1 MTGFRDLR
9 GAPFIRRG
17 LGLLAVLAVLAGCTP
32 GPSYH
37 APQPPGVARYT
48 RGAEPQQ
55 TAAARGPAGN
65 RQQFKYGAKLDRLW
79 WHLFHSPE
87 MNRLM
92 RRALAHN
99 PSLTQAQAALAQA
112 QQNAIAALGVF
123 YPQVGATAGAARQKT
138 SGAGSGGSFPGH
150 TFTLY
155 TGNLV
160 VSYSPDF
167 FGLNRLVAHAE
178 QAQVD
183 RQRYLR
189 DAAYLTLEGNVANAV
204 IQQAQLRSQVRVT
217 DAMIRQQRALSALV
231 LKQFRAGALPY
242 ASVLT
247 QRQQLATSEATR
259 ATLNEQL
266 ATSRHALAVLT
277 GAFPATAHAP
287 RVALDELT
295 LPGALPVALPSALV
309 RKRPDIRAAEAGLR
323 FANANIGEAVARMYP
338 LLTLSAGFG
347 TQSNRLSDF
356 FLPAN
361 RIYNLAAGLTA
372 PIWDGGTLEANK
384 RAAIAAYEGAIA
396 AYQGTVLA
404 AFQQV
409 ADALRALQYDAQTL
423 RFQERAVAAANGALK
438 LSEIQYRDG
447 AVQYLTV
454 LTAEIQDATARSA
467 YVQARAQR
475 YRDSV
480 GLLVALGGGWWP
492 HGAATAPRK
501 SSASGAHLPLS
512 GHDTRFGP

>member
-1 MTGFRDLR
+1 MTGFRGYGR
-9 GAPFIRRG
+9 ACFIRRG
-17 LGLLAVLAVLAGCTP
+17 LGLILLAVVASCTP
-32 GPSYH
+32 GPKYH
-37 APQPPGVARYT
+37 APKPPEVARYT
-48 RGAEPQQ
+48 HSAEPRQ
-55 TAAARGPAGN
+55 TVAARGPAGN
-65 RQQFKYGAKLDRLW
+65 RQLFQYGARLNRLW

-99 PSLTQAQAALAQA
+99 PGLAQAQAALAQA

-155 TGNLV
+155 TGNLL
-160 VSYSPDF
+160 VSYSPDL
-167 FGLNRLVAHAE
+167 FGLNRLVRRAE

-183 RQRYLR
+183 QQRYLR

-204 IQQAQLRSQVRVT
+204 IQQAQLRSQLRVT
-217 DAMIRQQRALSALV
+217 DVMIRRQRALYALV
-231 LKQFRAGALPY
+231 LKQYRAGALPY

-247 QRQQLATSEATR
+247 QRQQLVSSEANR
-259 ATLNEQL
+259 ATLNNQL
-266 ATSRHALAVLT
+266 AASRHALAVLT
-277 GAFPATAHAP
+277 GAFPAAAKVP
-287 RVALDELT
+287 KVALAELT
-295 LPGALPVALPSALV
+295 LPGTLPVALPSTLV
-309 RKRPDIRAAEAGLR
+309 HKRPDIRAAEAGLR
-323 FANANIGEAVARMYP
+323 LANANIGEAVARMYP
-338 LLTLSAGFG
+338 LLTLSASFG
-347 TQSNRLSDF
+347 AESNRPGDF

-361 RIYNLAAGLTA
+361 RIYDLAAGLTA
-372 PIWDGGTLEANK
+372 PIFEGGTLEANK

-423 RFQERAVAAANGALK
+423 ALQERAVAAANGALK

-454 LTAEIQDATARSA
+454 LTAEIQDANARSA

-492 HGAATAPRK
+492 HGSSAAPRK
-501 SSASGAHLPLS
+501 PSASGARIQPT
-512 GHDTRFGP
+512 GHDTRLGP